1 MIYILPSYHTQC
13 SISNLYK
20 SLATYRKI
28 TSLAMNA
35 FMTRFLR
42 SPALSTI
49 PIPKQEPGELLIKVA
64 YVSLNPTD
72 RWYSYKSA

>member
-1 MIYILPSYHTQC
+1 M
-13 SISNLYK
+13 K
-20 SLATYRKI
+20 
-28 TSLAMNA
+28 A

-49 PIPKQEPGELLIKVA
+49 SIPTPAPTEILVKVA

-72 RWYSYKSA
+72 CLHSLLQPQQD